1 MLEAEIDALRGVL
14 KKLKRD
20 KAGRTDDEAA

>member
-14 KKLKRD
+14 KKLKRE
-20 KAGRTDDEAA
+20 KSGRADEQAA